1 MAFFEAKIRPL
12 FLERC
17 VECHGEKKQ
26 KGGLRL
32 DSRAGWQKGGDNGPA
47 VVPGKADES
56 LLIKAV
62 RYTDD
67 DLAMPPKKKGGKL
80 GDSEISALDQWV
92 AMGAPDPRNEAAATG
107 PRLRSGKFVITDA
120 DRGYWAFQPVRRPDV
135 PAVKA
140 PHPIDAFV
148 LAKLEEKGLAMNPL
162 ATPREQVRRAFFD
175 LWGLPPSVEDVAAF
189 EREPTDAA
197 WAGLIDRLLAS
208 PHYGERWGRHWL
220 DLVRFAES
228 NGYERDGAKPD
239 AWRYRD
245 YVIASFNDDKPYDC
259 FIREQLAGDELAE
272 GLAPGREWRD
282 AIIATGFFRLHIW
295 DDEPDS
301 TLVAEFDDL
310 DDIMVTTGTAFLGLT
325 IGCARCHDH
334 KFDPISQ
341 ADYYSLLSFFR
352 SIDPYGQHKTG
363 GGGRGTGKITRI
375 LAPSAEGRQ
384 WENAKRQR
392 VKEIEQ
398 RLAAADA
405 AAKLQIGD
413 DLRRALEAVPPFDSA
428 LAVVENGPTPRAT
441 HVLSRGEV
449 GSPREEVSPAFPVVL
464 GLPPPTLPSRPPDAL
479 TTGRRR
485 VLADWIASPQNPLT
499 ARVMM
504 NRLWQRHFGVGI
516 VPTPDDFGRTGL
528 APTNQALL
536 DYLAAEFVAGGW
548 CLKHMHRAIMTSAA
562 YRMSS
567 RAENPSALAVDE
579 SNTLLWRQNLR
590 RVEAEVIRDTMLTV
604 SGTLNPKQGGPS
616 VFPTLPKEVHGTQ
629 DSAGKGWTDSPPDE
643 QNRRSVYL
651 VVKRAL
657 KIPLL
662 ESLDFANSTSPSGT
676 RPVTTTAPQAL
687 MLLNDSFVHAQA
699 AALAERV
706 VREAGEQADAQ
717 VTRAF
722 QLVLQRAPTES
733 ERQAVQSLLADQRQ
747 RAIAEGTAQP
757 ERGALKS
764 FCRGLLNVNEMIYV
778 E

>member
-1 MAFFEAKIRPL
+1 MASRFALRLVIAGLFVCGNAGARSDDATAFFESKIRPL

-26 KGGLRL
+26 KGALRL
-32 DSRAGWQKGGDNGPA
+32 DSRGGWQKGGDSGPA
-47 VVPGKADES
+47 VVPGKPEES

-62 RYTDD
+62 RYTDE
-67 DLAMPPKKKGGKL
+67 DLAMPPKKKSGKL
-80 GDSEISALDQWV
+80 SDADISALEQWV
-92 AMGAPDPRNEAAATG
+92 AMGAPDPRGEATVASG
-107 PRLRSGKFVITDA
+107 PRLRSGKFVITA
-120 DRGYWAFQPVRRPDV
+120 EDREYWAFQPVRSPVNAARR
-135 PAVKA
+135 
-140 PHPIDAFV
+140 IDDFI
-148 LAKLEEKGLAMNPL
+148 LAKLEEKGLAMNPP
-162 ATPREQVRRAFFD
+162 ATPREQVRRAFLD
-175 LWGLPPSVEDVAAF
+175 LWGMPPSLEDVAAF
-189 EREPTDAA
+189 EHEPTDEA
-197 WAGLIDRLLAS
+197 WTRLIDRLLAS

-228 NGYERDGAKPD
+228 NGYERDAPKPD

-245 YVIASFNDDKPYDC
+245 YVIASFNDDKPYDR
-259 FIREQLAGDELAE
+259 FIREQFAGDELAE
-272 GLAPGREWRD
+272 TLAPGREWRD
-282 AIIATGFFRLHIW
+282 AIIATGYFRLHVW

-352 SIDPYGQHKTG
+352 SIDPYGLHKTG
-363 GGGRGTGKITRI
+363 GGGRGTGKITRV
-375 LAPSAEGRQ
+375 LEPSS
-384 WENAKRQR
+384 
-392 VKEIEQ
+392 
-398 RLAAADA
+398 
-405 AAKLQIGD
+405 
-413 DLRRALEAVPPFDSA
+413 DSA
-428 LAVVENGPTPRAT
+428 LAVVENGPTPKPT
-441 HVLSRGEV
+441 HILSRGEA
-449 GSPREEVSPAFPVVL
+449 GSPREEVFPAFPAVL
-464 GLPPPTLPSRPPDAL
+464 GLPAPTFAQRPPDAL

-504 NRLWQRHFGVGI
+504 NRLWQHHFGTGI

-528 APTNQALL
+528 APNNQPLL
-536 DYLAAEFVAGGW
+536 DFLAADFVAGGW
-548 CLKHMHRAIMTSAA
+548 TLKRMHREIMTSRA

-567 RAENPSALAVDE
+567 VSRNAKALAVDE
-579 SNTLLWRQNLR
+579 GNALLWRQNLR
-590 RVEAEVIRDTMLTV
+590 RVEAEVIRDTMLAV

-616 VFPTLPKEVHGTQ
+616 VFPTLPKAVHGTQ
-629 DSAGKGWTDSPPDE
+629 DTAGKGWTDSPPDE

-662 ESLDFANSTSPSGT
+662 ESLDFANSASPSGT
-676 RPVTTTAPQAL
+676 RPITTTAPQAL
-687 MLLNDSFVHAQA
+687 MLLNDAFVHAQA
-699 AALAERV
+699 AALADRV
-706 VREAGEQADAQ
+706 AREAGEQPDAQ

-722 QLVLQRAPTES
+722 HLVLQRAPTES
-733 ERQAVQSLLADQRQ
+733 EMQAVRKLFADQPP
-747 RAIAEGTAQP
+747 RA
-757 ERGALKS
+757 ALES
-764 FCRGLLNVNEMIYV
+764 FCRGLLNANETIYG